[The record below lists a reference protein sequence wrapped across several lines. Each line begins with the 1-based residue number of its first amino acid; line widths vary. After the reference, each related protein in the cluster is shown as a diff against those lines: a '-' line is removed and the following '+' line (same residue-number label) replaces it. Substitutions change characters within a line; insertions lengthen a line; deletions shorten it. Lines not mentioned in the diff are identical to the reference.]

1 MKRLRLAVFGVG
13 HMGTLHARKVAERQ
27 QQQGDV
33 ELVGVADRDGDRV
46 QGIATELGVR
56 AVTDPRELF
65 SSADAAIVAVPTVA
79 HFDLCS
85 AALEAGLDVLVE
97 KPIAVSL
104 DEGEGLVKLA
114 EQRGQVL
121 QVGHQEWFNDAMRVA
136 RERITAPR
144 FAEIHRMGPF
154 TERATD
160 VDVVRDLMIH
170 DIEILQQLL
179 GEEPVQVDAVGVPV
193 LTDKVD
199 IANARI
205 TFENA
210 CVANLTASRV
220 SSPLRRFRL
229 FQRDAYFSID
239 FLEKKA
245 GLFRRIRE
253 EGGEPKIE
261 FEELRTDPGD
271 ALLAQLGLYLEAVR
285 KRETPAQGERG
296 ITGAEGVAALR
307 TALRVIDAMPD
318 LEGLS

>member
-1 MKRLRLAVFGVG
+1 MNPLRLAVFGVG
-13 HMGTLHARKVAERQ
+13 HMGALHARKVAERQ
-27 QQQGDV
+27 QSQGDV
-33 ELVGVADRDGDRV
+33 VLVGVADRDTDRA
-46 QGIATELGVR
+46 GAIAAELGVTSE
-56 AVTDPRELF
+56 ADPRALF
-65 SSADAAIVAVPTVA
+65 GPVDAAIVAVPTPA
-79 HFDLCS
+79 HFELCS
-85 AALEAGLDVLVE
+85 AALESGLDVLVE

-104 DEGEGLVKLA
+104 NEGERLVEIA
-114 EQRGQVL
+114 RERGQVL

-154 TERATD
+154 TERAAD

-170 DIEILQQLL
+170 DIEILQQLI

-199 IANARI
+199 LANARI
-205 TFENA
+205 TFANT

-245 GLFRRIRE
+245 GLFRRIHE
-253 EGGEPKIE
+253 DGKEPRIE

-271 ALLAQLGLYLEAVR
+271 ALLAQLGLFLEAVR
-285 KRETPAQGERG
+285 KRETPAAGERG
-296 ITGAEGVAALR
+296 ITGAEAVAALR

-318 LEGLS
+318 LDGLS